1 MLVNTLILLILITTK
16 RFMNIT
22 VYTRLCLHNFK
33 SGIPDWFSDL
43 LDFKLKLQIFRPKAS
58 GICQT
63 HLRLVKAKI
72 YAKNFDFFSNQ
83 NIHIISSFFSVNL
96 IKDSVSVSGTC
107 FSTYEK
113 TYARLLHLQ
122 VS

>member
-1 MLVNTLILLILITTK
+1 MD
-16 RFMNIT
+16 IT
-22 VYTRLCLHNFK
+22 VFTKLSLHNFRT
-33 SGIPDWFSDL
+33 GIPDWFSDL

-72 YAKNFDFFSNQ
+72 YARNFDFFSNQ
-83 NIHIISSFFSVNL
+83 NIHIIASFFFVNL
-96 IKDSVSVSGTC
+96 VIDTVSVSATY
-107 FSTYEK
+107 FSTHEK